1 MDNAAVKQENNRFL
15 SPRRIIE
22 QAGISIGSVVADFGC
37 GQGDFVLAV
46 ARIVGSEGK
55 VCAIDIQ
62 DSALSSTRSKTRIEG
77 ILNVD
82 LKKANVEVY
91 GSTGLAD
98 ASQDVVL
105 LTNLL
110 FQTEKKEDVIKETA
124 RVMKQGGIA
133 VFTDWKKGVP
143 LGPSHPLR
151 TEREEVERLMAK
163 GGFVF
168 QKDIDAGM
176 FHFGMVFTKKA

>member
-1 MDNAAVKQENNRFL
+1 
-15 SPRRIIE
+15 
-22 QAGISIGSVVADFGC
+22 
-37 GQGDFVLAV
+37 
-46 ARIVGSEGK
+46 
-55 VCAIDIQ
+55 
-62 DSALSSTRSKTRIEG
+62 
-77 ILNVD
+77 
-82 LKKANVEVY
+82 
-91 GSTGLAD
+91 
-98 ASQDVVL
+98 
-105 LTNLL
+105 
-110 FQTEKKEDVIKETA
+110 
-124 RVMKQGGIA
+124 MKQGGIA

>member
-1 MDNAAVKQENNRFL
+1 MDDGAVKQENNRFL
-15 SPRRIIE
+15 SPQRIIE
-22 QAGISIGSVVADFGC
+22 QAGIRVGSVVADFGC
-37 GQGDFVLAV
+37 GQGDFVLGA
-46 ARIVGSEGK
+46 AKIVGPEGK

-62 DSALSSTRSKTRIEG
+62 DSALSSTRSKGRIEG
-77 ILNVD
+77 LLNID

-110 FQTEKKEDVIKETA
+110 FQTGKKEDVIKETA
-124 RVMKQGGIA
+124 RVMKQGGMA
-133 VFTDWKKGVP
+133 VFVDWKKGVP

-151 TEREEVERLMAK
+151 AEREDVEKLMAK
-163 GGFVF
+163 GGFSF
-168 QKDIDAGM
+168 HKDIDAGM
-176 FHFGMVFTKKA
+176 FHFGMIFIKQ

>member
-1 MDNAAVKQENNRFL
+1 MEEGAVKQENRFM

-22 QAGISIGSVVADFGC
+22 QADIRIGSMVADFGC
-37 GQGDFVLAV
+37 GQGDFVIA
-46 ARIVGSEGK
+46 AAKIIGSEGK
-55 VCAIDIQ
+55 VCAIDIR
-62 DSALSSTRSKTRIEG
+62 DFALSSTRSKARIEG
-77 ILNVD
+77 ILNID

-98 ASQDVVL
+98 ASQDAVL

-110 FQTEKKEDVIKETA
+110 FQTEKKEDVLKETA
-124 RVMKQGGIA
+124 RVMRQGGIL

-151 TEREEVERLMAK
+151 AERGDVEKLMKEA
-163 GGFVF
+163 GFSF
-168 QKDIDAGM
+168 KKDIDAGM
-176 FHFGMVFTKKA
+176 FHFGMVFTKQ